1 MGRGTK
7 AISLSTPDGVFFFLW
22 KQMIALVL
30 HQPSMQITELVCQLF
45 VYISQFIFKLVM
57 MMLCLPSQ
65 WTWNEV
71 KSWFLRLS
79 NNQIGILTPCKI
91 RRKQPFSQTPCQIF
105 GRRCR
110 PALPCYFPRFELF
123 FFLIPF
129 QITGRELYIAVKFGG
144 FYFDFTAPYDIMPV
158 FIRVCHSSENLHIML
173 RSILLTA
180 YFNADCFGV

>member
-1 MGRGTK
+1 
-7 AISLSTPDGVFFFLW
+7 
-22 KQMIALVL
+22 MIALVL

-45 VYISQFIFKLVM
+45 VYISQFSFKLVM
-57 MMLCLPSQ
+57 MMLCLSSQ

-79 NNQIGILTPCKI
+79 NNQIGSYWHLACKI

-105 GRRCR
+105 GRWCR

-123 FFLIPF
+123 FILIPF

-144 FYFDFTAPYDIMPV
+144 FILTSPRPMILCPFLLGYA
-158 FIRVCHSSENLHIML
+158 IRRKICI
-173 RSILLTA
+173 
-180 YFNADCFGV
+180 